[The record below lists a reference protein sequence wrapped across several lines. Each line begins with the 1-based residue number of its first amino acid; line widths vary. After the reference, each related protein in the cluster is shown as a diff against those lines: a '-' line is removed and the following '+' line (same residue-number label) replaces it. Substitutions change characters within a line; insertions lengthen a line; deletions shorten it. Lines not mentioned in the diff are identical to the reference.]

1 MAIHLIFVVAL
12 GFKTSFCGTE
22 EYQTSGNLPYR
33 ILYYFMAMTGQRFM
47 YYTGWCMS
55 DAGCI
60 ACGISYQD
68 LNSSEKSQKES
79 KYDWDKVYSIKIW
92 EIETGSAPVKM
103 MAEWNHEIYVW
114 LKHYVQNRVQTPGKK
129 PGLKEQLMTMGVS
142 AVWHGFYPYY
152 YVMFF
157 LCALLVELSKD
168 IYRARILFSFIP

>member
-1 MAIHLIFVVAL
+1 MALHLVFVVVL

-33 ILYYFMAMTGQRFM
+33 IFYYFMAMTGQRFM

-79 KYDWDKVYSIKIW
+79 KKP
-92 EIETGSAPVKM
+92 EIEDSTT
-103 MAEWNHEIYVW
+103 
-114 LKHYVQNRVQTPGKK
+114 QTSCNWVY
-129 PGLKEQLMTMGVS
+129 TNS
-142 AVWHGFYPYY
+142 
-152 YVMFF
+152 
-157 LCALLVELSKD
+157 S
-168 IYRARILFSFIP
+168 R